1 MSTAGGGAGSQHCF
15 ETNCLGAI
23 VSTLCARTSIS
34 AKPDDATA
42 VESSYGR
49 LQHQRPD
56 RQLSATGTSTQVIG
70 RIQMRRNSSSC

>member
-23 VSTLCARTSIS
+23 VSTLCARASIS

-42 VESSYGR
+42 VESSYG
-49 LQHQRPD
+49 
-56 RQLSATGTSTQVIG
+56 
-70 RIQMRRNSSSC
+70 